1 MVDALYIAAS
11 GLKADQQQIDV
22 ISNNVANM
30 QTPGFKRSRVAFAD
44 VASVSRAAVEQGQ
57 PVGYAG
63 AGSAVL
69 STPSSFSEGS
79 LEQTGNTFDLAIQGS
94 GFFEVKDANGNRL
107 YTRDGQLHVDDQGYL
122 VTANGLRLT
131 NSVQIPP
138 DATNI
143 KIDLQGGVTATLGNG
158 SNPTTLGQLQLAAF
172 PAPDGLSSIGDN
184 TFAPTPAAG
193 DPSIGRPGDPG
204 FGQIQQGTLEMANV
218 SMVSEMASLVIAQR
232 AYQLNARLIQ
242 AADQILDTI
251 NNLRR

>member
-44 VASVSRAAVEQGQ
+44 VATVTRAEVEQGQ
-57 PVGYAG
+57 PLGNTG
-63 AGSAVL
+63 AGSEVLTTQPTFSNGAVQ
-69 STPSSFSEGS
+69 
-79 LEQTGNTFDLAIQGS
+79 QTGNTFDLAVQGS
-94 GFFEVKDANGNRL
+94 GFLEITDGNGNRL
-107 YTRDGQLHVDDQGYL
+107 YTRDGQLHVDDQGRL
-122 VTANGLRLT
+122 VTTTGLPLAN
-131 NSVQIPP
+131 SIQIPP

-143 KIDLQGGVTATLGNG
+143 KIDLQGQVTATLGTDQ
-158 SNPTTLGQLQLAAF
+158 NPTTLGRIELASF
-172 PAPDGLSSIGDN
+172 PAPEGLRSVGDN
-184 TFAPTPAAG
+184 AFAPTPASG
-193 DPSIGRPGDPG
+193 DPSIGHPGDPG
-204 FGQIQQGTLEMANV
+204 FGQIQQGALEMANV
-218 SMVSEMASLVIAQR
+218 DMVSEMASLVMAQR